1 MLIFVLHGKL
11 FLYHIQFFSFYLD
24 YGYAF
29 HALLWKQDVNRC
41 GITILIPNCQPD
53 QSAVTT
59 ETDGEGSFV
68 CQTFRWECSLLLSLA
83 QGLLGGLRGRTLALS
98 MSGDLNQQHG
108 RDGKKESM
116 EKDDVRN
123 GDEMR

>member
-1 MLIFVLHGKL
+1 MSN
-11 FLYHIQFFSFYLD
+11 IQI
-24 YGYAF
+24 
-29 HALLWKQDVNRC
+29 Q
-41 GITILIPNCQPD
+41 
-53 QSAVTT
+53 
-59 ETDGEGSFV
+59 
-68 CQTFRWECSLLLSLA
+68 ECSLLLSLA

-123 GDEMR
+123 GD